1 MVAIRS
7 AKAAS
12 AQAIRRNA
20 LSIASD
26 PKTLASRYRA
36 DFRPVF
42 LADRRLADAPR
53 VFGTDFAAVF
63 FVAVFFEAL
72 RALAVFAL
80 GFAGLFFF
88 GDAAFTFRVVLAF
101 RFLAAPIAAP
111 DKPPITVPTTGTPK
125 AEPAT
130 APATAPPSVLAFEPM
145 PVSPISFSLS
155 SMFSP
160 SVSDSCTCS
169 ILLWFFHFR
178 HQPFPR

>member
-1 MVAIRS
+1 
-7 AKAAS
+7 
-12 AQAIRRNA
+12 
-20 LSIASD
+20 
-26 PKTLASRYRA
+26 
-36 DFRPVF
+36 

-53 VFGTDFAAVF
+53 VIRPDFAAVF
-63 FVAVFFEAL
+63 FVAVFFDAL
-72 RALAVFAL
+72 RVLAVFAF
-80 GFAGLFFF
+80 GFVDLFADFF